1 MNIFEKLLC
10 DFLLQKQQLPILNL
24 FSLFLK
30 DFFYINLLPEQI
42 DVEQLNILE
51 GMKNKN
57 YVRLPFLLMLLVLV
71 GAMSFAQTPG
81 GKFVVKGVVTDEQG
95 EPLIGATV
103 LLKSKNVK
111 IQQGTVTDFDGVY
124 SIEITSGEDQLEF
137 SYVSYKTVNIPVGNQ
152 REINVSLQP
161 DSKLLDDIVVTGYQ
175 TISRE
180 RVTGSFTRITAE
192 SMEQQRPA
200 SLSSLLEGRIAGYNS
215 SGLIRGTTSMSGLT
229 NPLFVID
236 GFPIENTRYNSD
248 ELLVENFPD
257 LNLEDIESITVLKD
271 AAATSIYGARAANGV
286 VVIVTRKAAKG
297 KTSIGFSS
305 MLTLS
310 SKNAYKKHLIDSRDL
325 IDIEREWA
333 NSNANLQ
340 GDGAQDYA
348 QSILDNAIYTNQGIQ
363 SILNFYTNRFS
374 ESEMNDRLTQLA
386 AQGYRYQE
394 DVEKY
399 AKRTPIYQQH
409 NLNIGKSTD
418 SNSFYA
424 SMTYR
429 NNQYADK
436 YTNDEAIGLNINNS
450 TQITSWL
457 KLDLGTYLNYKN
469 GDTQQYNPYS
479 PGYTYMP
486 YDGLVNEDG
495 SYYTS
500 TPESRMSIYTQ
511 DILNKYNFYSMDIT
525 PLEELGKNIG
535 KTRNLNVRAFAKLD
549 IKLADWISYNAMF
562 QYENGNDRY
571 EVLNQKDSY
580 SVRNRVNSLASYT
593 AEDGFKFNL
602 PYGNILYEQNQQ
614 SDSYNFRQQLNLHKL
629 LAEKHDITAIIG
641 SETRH
646 QKLLFSQNSLYNYDP
661 DMLSFE
667 LIDAASLANVRG
679 SLLGG
684 SFSTNDIARKREI
697 MNRFISVYGNAA
709 YTFNDTYM
717 LTGSLRWDRSN
728 LWGTNSKYQNKPLWS
743 LGAGWNVHKE
753 EFFNVNWVDML
764 KMRMSYGIGGNI
776 AKNAAPYMTAS
787 YYPNTS
793 IGGMYGQISSRPNPD
808 LTWEKTTTL
817 NVGVDFSLFKNRLT
831 GSFDLYNKQG
841 TDLLANTMGVPTE
854 GFGYSTYKINNG
866 EMYNRGL
873 EISLSYDV
881 IRNADFFWN
890 ASLLYAY
897 NKNKVTYVNV
907 KAPMYILQLDYPSS
921 YPIIGNPYNAIY
933 GYKWAGLNEKGLPTV
948 LDENGE
954 RTTEAPATLDAIHY
968 LGSTV
973 PTHSGSFGSTL
984 GYKSFEFSFLMLFE
998 AGHKMRNTNLPFLG
1012 SKWVGAIGGY
1022 MTDIATVNRD
1032 ITQRWRN
1039 PGDEAK
1045 TDIPR
1050 LVFAHDPDFNYGS
1063 HSVYSY
1069 ADINVL
1075 NASNLRMRNISLAYT
1090 LPKQLT
1096 KKLFMERVKLQ
1107 FNIENLFTIAA
1118 DHNAKYMLGGYNSP
1132 NYVWA
1137 LHVNF

>member
-1 MNIFEKLLC
+1 
-10 DFLLQKQQLPILNL
+10 
-24 FSLFLK
+24 
-30 DFFYINLLPEQI
+30 
-42 DVEQLNILE
+42 
-51 GMKNKN
+51 MKKRN
-57 YVRLPFLLMLLVLV
+57 YVRLPLLLMLLVLI
-71 GAMSFAQTPG
+71 GEMSFAQTSG
-81 GKFVVKGVVTDEQG
+81 SKFVVKGVVTDEQG

-103 LLKSKNVK
+103 LLKSKNTK
-111 IQQGTVTDFDGVY
+111 IQQGTVTDFDGTY
-124 SIEITSGEDQLEF
+124 SIEITSGEDQLDF
-137 SYVSYKTVNIPVGNQ
+137 SYVSYKTVSIPIGNR
-152 REINVSLQP
+152 REINVSLMP

-180 RVTGSFTRITAE
+180 RVTGSFTRITTE
-192 SMEQQRPA
+192 KMEQQRPV

-236 GFPIENTRYNSD
+236 GFPIENTRYNAQYN
-248 ELLVENFPD
+248 LIENLPD

-297 KTSIGFSS
+297 KTSISFSS
-305 MLTLS
+305 SLTFT
-310 SKNAYKKHLIDSRDL
+310 SKKTYKKHLMNAADL
-325 IDIEREWA
+325 IEVEREWA
-333 NSNANLQ
+333 ATNPNLQ
-340 GDGAQDYA
+340 GDNAAAYA
-348 QSILDNAIYTNQGIQ
+348 QSLLDNAIYTNRGIQ
-363 SILNFYTNRFS
+363 SILNFHTNRLS
-374 ESEMNDRLTQLA
+374 EAEMNDQLSFLG
-386 AQGYRYQE
+386 AQGYNYQE
-394 DVEKY
+394 EVEEY
-399 AKRTPIYQQH
+399 AKRTPLYQQH
-409 NLNIGKSTD
+409 NLSIGKSTD
-418 SNSFYA
+418 TNSFY
-424 SMTYR
+424 SSLTYR
-429 NNQYADK
+429 NNRDADK
-436 YTNDEAIGLNINNS
+436 YTDNESIGLNVNNS

-457 KLDLGTYLNYKN
+457 KFDIGSYLNYKT

-500 TPESRMSIYTQ
+500 TPESRLSIYTQ
-511 DILNKYNFYSMDIT
+511 DILNKYKLYSMNIT

-535 KTRNLNVRAFAKLD
+535 KTRNLNLRAFAKLD

-562 QYENGNDRY
+562 QYENNNDRY
-571 EVLNQKDSY
+571 RVLSRKDSY
-580 SVRNRVNSLASYT
+580 AVRSRVNGLASYT
-593 AEDGFKFNL
+593 AEEGFKYNL
-602 PYGNILYEQNQQ
+602 PYGHIFREENQQ
-614 SDSYNFRQQLNLHKL
+614 MDAYNFRQQLNLHKVF
-629 LAEKHDITAIIG
+629 AEKHDVTAIIG

-646 QKLLFSQNSLYNYDP
+646 QKLEYSHNTLYNYDP

-667 LIDAASLANVRG
+667 LINAPKLANIQG
-679 SLLGG
+679 GLLGG
-684 SFSTNDIARKREI
+684 TFSTSDVAHRREI
-697 MNRFISVYGNAA
+697 MNRFVSFYGNAA
-709 YTFNDTYM
+709 YTYDDTYM

-743 LGAGWNVHKE
+743 LGAGWNIHKE
-753 EFFNVNWVDML
+753 DFFNWEWVDML
-764 KMRMSYGIGGNI
+764 KLRTSYGIGGNI
-776 AKNAAPYMTAS
+776 AKDAAPYMTAG
-787 YYPNTS
+787 YYTNTTV
-793 IGGMYGQISSRPNPD
+793 GGTYGTISSRPNPN
-808 LTWEKTTTL
+808 LTWEKTTTS

-831 GSFDLYNKQG
+831 GAFDFYNKKG

-866 EMYNRGL
+866 EMYNRGI
-873 EISLSYDV
+873 EMSLSYDV
-881 IRNADFFWN
+881 IRNTNFFWN
-890 ASLLYAY
+890 ASFLYAY

-907 KAPMYILQLDYPSS
+907 KAPVYVLQLDYPSS

-933 GYKWAGLNEKGLPTV
+933 GYQWAGLNENGLPTV

-973 PTHSGSFGSTL
+973 PTHSGSFGSTF
-984 GYKSFEFSFLMLFE
+984 GYKNLEFSFLMLFE
-998 AGHKMRNTNLPFLG
+998 AGHKMRNTNLPFLN

-1022 MTDIATVNRD
+1022 MTDITTVNRD
-1032 ITQRWRN
+1032 ITERWRN
-1039 PGDEAK
+1039 PGDEMK

-1075 NASNLRMRNISLAYT
+1075 NASNVRMRNISLAYT

-1118 DHNAKYMLGGYNSP
+1118 NHNAKYMLGGYNSP